1 MSLTKSAINHR
12 SLGVRYKLKYFLI
25 LFFLCLTYP
34 SLAETKIDYYVNLG
48 GIKIADAQ
56 FIINTNEDNWS
67 LETKVEAAGIID
79 VFVKFISTT
88 SSKGVITNGK
98 IIPDAYEF
106 SYLTGRGSSR
116 KGEINYENGLPTKLI
131 AEPNYSDDEKPS
143 LEFLEKYGEM
153 SSDPYS
159 ALLVHGSYSDPCKY
173 TAKGFD
179 GLRSFKTIFIRQ
191 AREDQIEIGDTTFV
205 VSKCVGYFE
214 PIVGYRESDFL
225 DAISNPGS
233 VRYWFKFI
241 ESLNLWVPL
250 KVIIDTPLG
259 GFVLKAKSVSD

>member
-1 MSLTKSAINHR
+1 MVN
-12 SLGVRYKLKYFLI
+12 KLKYFLI
-25 LFFLCLTYP
+25 FFFLSLTYP

-67 LETKVEAAGIID
+67 LETKVEAAGIVD

-88 SSKGVITNGK
+88 SSKGIINNSK
-98 IIPDAYEF
+98 IINDVYEF
-106 SYLTGRGSSR
+106 SYFTGRGSSR
-116 KGEINYENGLPTKLI
+116 KGKIIYENGLPIKLF
-131 AEPNYSDDEKPS
+131 AEPNYSSDEKPS
-143 LEFLEKYGEM
+143 LEFIKKYGEM

-159 ALLVHGSYSDPCKY
+159 ALLVNGSYSDPCKY

-179 GLRSFKTIFIRQ
+179 GLRSFKTIFVRQ
-191 AREDQIEIGDTTFV
+191 AKQDQIEIGDTTFV

-214 PIVGYRESDFL
+214 PIVGYKESDFL
-225 DAISNPGS
+225 DSISKPGS
-233 VRYWFKFI
+233 VRYWFRFI
-241 ESLNLWVPL
+241 ESLNLWVPI

-259 GFVLKAKSVSD
+259 GFVLKAKSISG